1 MGKFINING
10 DYLLS
15 ENPSIYHN
23 NRSFL
28 YGDALFETMHAN
40 GAEVQFFKDHMARL
54 KQGMEM
60 LKMQIPS
67 NIEHQT
73 IEKEIEKLLRKNKH
87 LKGARLRLT
96 VFRNSGGRYTP
107 ETNHVSYLIESEKLD
122 HYSYQLNKKGLLVDF
137 YTELKKPINYLSGLK
152 TTNAMI
158 YILAGIHKK
167 DNNLD
172 ECLLV
177 NQKNEITEAISSN
190 IFIVK
195 EDIIKTPP
203 LKSGCLNG
211 IMRNKVLTLAI
222 KNGFKVSADKPVIPE
237 DLLNAD
243 EIFLTNA
250 IKGIQWVGG
259 LQHKRFYKNTARQFI
274 TSLNELTGINS

>member
-1 MGKFINING
+1 MGKFVNLNG
-10 DYLLS
+10 EYLLS
-15 ENPSIYHN
+15 ENPTIYHN

-40 GAEVQFFKDHMARL
+40 GAMVQFFEDHMARL
-54 KQGMEM
+54 KHGMEM

-107 ETNHVSYLIESEKLD
+107 ESNCVSYLIESEKLD

-167 DNNLD
+167 ENNLD
-172 ECLLV
+172 ECLLI

-195 EDIIKTPP
+195 EDIIKTPS

-211 IMRNKVLTLAI
+211 IMRNKVLTLAT

-243 EIFLTNA
+243 EIFFTNA

-274 TSLNELTGINS
+274 TALNELAGINS

>member
-1 MGKFINING
+1 MGKFVNLNG
-10 DYLLS
+10 EYLLS
-15 ENPSIYHN
+15 ENPAIYHN

-40 GAEVQFFKDHMARL
+40 GAMVQFFEDHMARL
-54 KQGMEM
+54 KHGMEM

-107 ETNHVSYLIESEKLD
+107 ESNCVSYLIESEKLD

-167 DNNLD
+167 ENNLD
-172 ECLLV
+172 ECLLI

-195 EDIIKTPP
+195 EDIIKTPS

-211 IMRNKVLTLAI
+211 IMRNKVLTLAT

-243 EIFLTNA
+243 EIFFTNA

-274 TSLNELTGINS
+274 TALNELAGINS